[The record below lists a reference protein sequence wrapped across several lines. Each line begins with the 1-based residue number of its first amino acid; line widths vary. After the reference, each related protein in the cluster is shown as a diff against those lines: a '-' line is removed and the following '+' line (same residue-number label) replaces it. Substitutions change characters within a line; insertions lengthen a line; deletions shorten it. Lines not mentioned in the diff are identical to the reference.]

1 MSYLSLEGKSSLPRP
16 RGLAASPSAPPLP
29 HAQTGRPRGLALR
42 RSRTAPPDRPASRP
56 RPALRLACAPPTRP
70 VSRPRPCVGLERRP
84 IRGAGACRTRCA
96 LHSRKVLR
104 EKMRWG
110 APPDAPVSP
119 FSPLGPTRNEGRV
132 LATGTRGLAAP
143 PPANPLERL
152 SGLPLSQ
159 KSTAVSLEMQF
170 GSKAMTSVDDL
181 AATLAAADRTEP
193 HRRTA
198 CMENDHSTHSTRSPA
213 APARSAVR
221 DQPGHRSMATR
232 MSDRR
237 YFRSRLLRVA
247 RAEVEL

>member
-1 MSYLSLEGKSSLPRP
+1 MASAGLWRAHPQP
-16 RGLAASPSAPPLP
+16 ARGLGPALASTPEKCSGKKCDGAHP
-29 HAQTGRPRGLALR
+29 QTR
-42 RSRTAPPDRPASRP
+42 RSR
-56 RPALRLACAPPTRP
+56 
-70 VSRPRPCVGLERRP
+70 
-84 IRGAGACRTRCA
+84 
-96 LHSRKVLR
+96 
-104 EKMRWG
+104 
-110 APPDAPVSP
+110 
-119 FSPLGPTRNEGRV
+119 FSPLGSTRNEGRI
-132 LATGTRGLAAP
+132 LATKARGLAAP

-152 SGLPLSQ
+152 SGLPLSHPRHFHLKCNSVQ
-159 KSTAVSLEMQF
+159 RQCRA
-170 GSKAMTSVDDL
+170 VDDL

-237 YFRSRLLRVA
+237 YFRSRLLLVA